1 MAITTNAEL
10 ESALAGWLDRSDL
23 TVRIPDFVTLCEAR
37 VNRKLRVREMQLDA
51 DVSLTGGTRTAAL
64 PSDFGEVRRLYINSS
79 PVRRLEYI
87 SSDDYW
93 DRYLNTNTG
102 KPVAFAI
109 EGSNLVFGP
118 IPDSSYTAK
127 LLYYR
132 KMPAISST
140 AHGLFTAN
148 QDLYLYGSL
157 VSAEPYMKND
167 KRYGLW
173 EKQFNDILMELESQT
188 SRVGGS
194 MRMRDTYNPY

>member
-1 MAITTNAEL
+1 
-10 ESALAGWLDRSDL
+10 
-23 TVRIPDFVTLCEAR
+23 
-37 VNRKLRVREMQLDA
+37 
-51 DVSLTGGTRTAAL
+51 
-64 PSDFGEVRRLYINSS
+64 
-79 PVRRLEYI
+79 
-87 SSDDYW
+87 
-93 DRYLNTNTG
+93 
-102 KPVAFAI
+102 
-109 EGSNLVFGP
+109 VFGP
-118 IPDSSYTAK
+118 IPDASYTAK

-140 AHGLFTAN
+140 AHALFTAN

-194 MRMRDTYNPY
+194 MRMRDTYNPG